1 MSAPTSNAVNTAHP
15 VDGSTT
21 LRRNRRPV
29 GRAQR
34 NPWTSP
40 ASIVA
45 SVILVVA
52 FLAALFPG
60 LFTNSDPYA
69 GTDVALLH
77 PSSEHWFGT
86 DAVGR
91 DLYARVVYGA
101 RQSLLGALIAVAV
114 GLVVGTLL
122 GLLAGSLRGGVDS
135 VIMRVVDVLL
145 SIPGILLSLS
155 IIIVLGLGSL
165 QAAVAVGAT
174 SIATFARLARSRFIT
189 VAGSDYIEAAYGA
202 GATPAQVMLR
212 HILPNSLTPVI
223 ALATLQFGSAILQ
236 LSILGFL
243 GYGAPAPTPEWGLII
258 AEGRDFMATAWWLI
272 ILPGLAIVAVVVSA
286 NRLSQNFR
294 AEA

>member
-1 MSAPTSNAVNTAHP
+1 MTKQKLLAPTT
-15 VDGSTT
+15 
-21 LRRNRRPV
+21 
-29 GRAQR
+29 
-34 NPWTSP
+34 
-40 ASIVA
+40 
-45 SVILVVA
+45 VISAIILAIA

-60 LFTNSDPYA
+60 LFSNSDPYA
-69 GTDVALLH
+69 GTDVALLS
-77 PSSEHWFGT
+77 PSSQHWFGT
-86 DAVGR
+86 DAIGR
-91 DLYARVVYGA
+91 DLYVRVVYGA

-114 GLVVGTLL
+114 GLVVGTVL
-122 GLLAGSLRGGVDS
+122 GLVAGSLRGWVDV

-155 IIIVLGLGSL
+155 IIIVLGFGSL

-174 SIATFARLARSRFIT
+174 SIATFARLARSRVIS
-189 VAGSDYIEAAYGA
+189 VAGAEYIEAAYGS
-202 GATPAQVMLR
+202 GATPAQVMFR

>member
-1 MSAPTSNAVNTAHP
+1 MSNQIIPAETPAKLRKSARHQAKTPHNRWTAP
-15 VDGSTT
+15 
-21 LRRNRRPV
+21 
-29 GRAQR
+29 
-34 NPWTSP
+34 
-40 ASIVA
+40 A
-45 SVILVVA
+45 SVISIIILAVA
-52 FLAALFPG
+52 FLAAFFPG
-60 LFTNSDPYA
+60 LFTSSDPYA
-69 GTDVALLH
+69 GTDVALLS
-77 PSSEHWFGT
+77 PSSQHWFGT

-114 GLVVGTLL
+114 GFVVGTLL
-122 GLLAGSLRGGVDS
+122 GLIAGSLRGWVDT
-135 VIMRVVDVLL
+135 VIMRIVDVLL
-145 SIPGILLSLS
+145 SMPGILLSLS
-155 IIIVLGLGSL
+155 IIIVLGFGSL
-165 QAAVAVGAT
+165 QASVAVGAT
-174 SIATFARLARSRFIT
+174 SIATFARLARSQVIS
-189 VAGSDYIEAAYGA
+189 VAGAEYIEAAYGS
-202 GATPAQVMLR
+202 GATPAKVMFR

-243 GYGAPAPTPEWGLII
+243 GYGAPAPIPEWGLII

>member
-15 VDGSTT
+15 VDGITT

-40 ASIVA
+40 ASIGA
-45 SVILVVA
+45 FVILVVA

-77 PSSEHWFGT
+77 SSSEHWFGT

-122 GLLAGSLRGGVDS
+122 GLLAGSLRGWVDS

-155 IIIVLGLGSL
+155 IIIV
-165 QAAVAVGAT
+165 
-174 SIATFARLARSRFIT
+174 
-189 VAGSDYIEAAYGA
+189 AGSDYIEAAYGA
-202 GATPAQVMLR
+202 GATPAQVMAR